1 MSLLHPDE
9 IRLNILAL
17 RRNTLTT
24 YDLLLDLFD
33 SKTYSDSFYDISL
46 YLKS

>member
-1 MSLLHPDE
+1 MTLLHVDE
-9 IRLNILAL
+9 ANINILAL

-33 SKTYSDSFYDISL
+33 SETYSDSFYDM
-46 YLKS
+46 